1 MRRAFWRRVKHAGGD
16 AVANLSIEA
25 VKQQRR
31 WVCWKLTKVPGRDKP
46 TKVPYMPNGRK
57 AESDDPD
64 TWSTYA
70 ECNAVVA
77 QFSGVGC
84 VLGDGVFGVDI
95 DECCDAV
102 TGKFTPESR
111 EIVIALDTYAEYS
124 YSGDGCHLLGL
135 GDLDEK
141 YRKNKRKVIVKAVPG
156 CKQIEIKSAGFYFVY
171 TGRHLVK
178 TPPDLMQRQAQL
190 DELCAKVAAVT
201 KSGLIVSAPDE
212 AARFA
217 KLWAGDMSDYA
228 DNHSVADMALVHILA
243 RRFNNNAFL
252 IDQEFYKSG
261 LYREKWDRLDYKWS
275 TIWKVIKGAEVAPAF
290 DDDEPMDEDGP
301 TEYLV
306 EALSESHEGW
316 CPFGEVSLI
325 GAPSGAGKT
334 YFALTVLEKS
344 RNSQEVWGHKSTP
357 REYRALLHD
366 RSKKA
371 MSRTIRHMKLTP
383 EVRERIIR
391 LTPAQQ
397 AMTPAE
403 SLESLIVDHP
413 GVQVWFIEGL
423 DLWSKNMVKME
434 VLSPEIDALQRVATK
449 HNVCVLATVGAP
461 KMKGDERYFGR
472 DALYGSSV
480 LARKVETVILIS
492 LTNREDADSVR
503 QYDVYPRNGKMEK
516 LYMKWEP
523 AQGLVITEKPPEP
536 EPVQKVSK
544 AMSHVARNC
553 FHKFKPG
560 DRVVYSLDL
569 GSEGTFRRWRD
580 NAVET
585 GTVVEHS
592 DGFYMA
598 ASGTGAVTSA

>member
-1 MRRAFWRRVKHAGGD
+1 VT
-16 AVANLSIEA
+16 VEEL
-25 VKQQRR
+25 KQQKR
-31 WVCWKLTKVPGRDKP
+31 WVCWKLTKVPDRDKP
-46 TKVPYMPNGRK
+46 TKVPYMPSGRK
-57 AESDDPD
+57 AENDDPA

-70 ECNAVVA
+70 ECNAVVS

-111 EIVIALDTYAEYS
+111 DIVIGLDSYAEYS
-124 YSGDGCHLLGL
+124 YSGDGCHVLGL

-156 CKQIEIKSAGFYFVY
+156 CKQIEIKSDGFYFVY
-171 TGRHLVK
+171 TGRHISK
-178 TPPDLMQRQAQL
+178 TPSELMPRQEQL
-190 DELCAKVAAVT
+190 DALCSKVAAIT
-201 KSGLIVSAPDE
+201 KTPISISAPDE
-212 AARFA
+212 AARFER
-217 KLWAGDMSDYA
+217 LWAGDMSDYA
-228 DNHSVADMALVHILA
+228 DNHSVADMALVSILA
-243 RRFNNNAFL
+243 RRFNNNAFQ
-252 IDQEFYKSG
+252 IDAEFSKSG

-275 TIWKVIKGAEVAPAF
+275 TIWKVIKGAEIAAAF
-290 DDDEPMDEDGP
+290 DDEEPMEEDGP

-306 EALSESHEGW
+306 EALSDAHEGW

-334 YFALTVLEKS
+334 YFALTVLEMVRKG
-344 RNSQEVWGHKSTP
+344 QDAWGHKTTP

-371 MSRTIRHMKLTP
+371 MARTIRHMRLP
-383 EVRERIIR
+383 QEMRERIVR

-403 SLESLIVDHP
+403 ALQALILDNP

-423 DLWSKNMVKME
+423 DLWSPNMLKME
-434 VLSPEIDALQRVATK
+434 ILAPVIDALQRVATK
-449 HNVCVLATVGAP
+449 HNVCVLATVGSP
-461 KMKGDERYFGR
+461 KMRGDDRYFGR
-472 DALYGSSV
+472 DALYGSSA

-503 QYDVYPRNGKMEK
+503 MYDVMPRNGKMERMF
-516 LYMKWEP
+516 MKWEP
-523 AQGLVITEKPPEP
+523 SQGLVITEKPEEPEP
-536 EPVQKVSK
+536 ERKVSK
-544 AMSHVARNC
+544 AIAQMSRNC

-560 DRVVYSLDL
+560 DEVVYTPDL
-569 GSEGTFRRWRD
+569 GANGTFYRWRD
-580 NAVET
+580 DAVET
-585 GTVVEHS
+585 GTVVHHS
-592 DGFYMA
+592 GKYVMA
-598 ASGTGAVTSA
+598 TSGTGVIASA

>member
-1 MRRAFWRRVKHAGGD
+1 MT
-16 AVANLSIEA
+16 IEEL
-25 VKQQRR
+25 KQQRR
-31 WVCWKLTKVPGRDKP
+31 WVCWKLETVHDKQ
-46 TKVPYMPNGRK
+46 TKVPYRTDGRK
-57 AESDDPD
+57 AASDDPS

-70 ECNAVVA
+70 DCMAVVS

-84 VLGDGVFGVDI
+84 ALGNGVFGVDI
-95 DECCDAV
+95 DKCCDAV

-171 TGRHLVK
+171 TGRHLTK
-178 TPPDLMQRQAQL
+178 TPADLMPRQTQL
-190 DELCAKVAAVT
+190 DALCEKVSAVT
-201 KSGLIVSAPDE
+201 KTGLSIFAPDE

-228 DNHSVADMALVHILA
+228 DNHSVADMALVGILA

-252 IDQEFYKSG
+252 IDQEFCKSG
-261 LYREKWDRLDYKWS
+261 LYRDKWDRVDYKWA
-275 TIWKVIKGAEVAPAF
+275 TIWKVIKGAEIAPALA
-290 DDDEPMDEDGP
+290 DDEPMEEDGP

-306 EALSESHEGW
+306 EALTEAHEGW

-334 YFALTVLEKS
+334 YWALTVLEKA
-344 RNSQEVWGHKSTP
+344 RNAADVWGHKTKP

-371 MSRTIRHMKLTP
+371 MGRTIRHMRLP
-383 EVRERIIR
+383 QEMQDRIIR
-391 LTPAQQ
+391 LSPAQQ
-397 AMTPAE
+397 KMKAAE
-403 SLESLIVDHP
+403 ALQGLILDNP
-413 GVQVWFIEGL
+413 GVHVWFIEGL
-423 DLWSKNMVKME
+423 DLWSENMNKME
-434 VLSPEIDALQRVATK
+434 ILAPEIDALQRVATK
-449 HNVCVLATVGAP
+449 HNVCVLATVGSP
-461 KMKGDERYFGR
+461 KMKAGEKYFGR

-492 LTNREDADSVR
+492 LTNQEDADSPR

-516 LYMKWEP
+516 MYMKWEP
-523 AQGLVITEKPPEP
+523 SEGLVITEKPPDP
-536 EPVQKVSK
+536 EPVKKVTK
-544 AMSHVARNC
+544 AMAHMARNC

-560 DRVVYSLDL
+560 DEVTYSPEL
-569 GSEGTFRRWRD
+569 GANATFYRWRD
-580 NAVET
+580 DAVDS
-585 GTVVEHS
+585 GLVVHH
-592 DGFYMA
+592 GGRYVMG
-598 ASGTGAVTSA
+598 ASGSGCVVSE

>member
-1 MRRAFWRRVKHAGGD
+1 MTLD
-16 AVANLSIEA
+16 DL
-25 VKQQRR
+25 KQQKR
-31 WVCWKLTKVPGRDKP
+31 WVLWKLERVGEKD
-46 TKVPYMPNGRK
+46 TKVPYQPNGRK
-57 AESDDPD
+57 ASSDDAA
-64 TWSTYA
+64 TW
-70 ECNAVVA
+70 NAHAVCMSVVS

-84 VLGDGVFGVDI
+84 VLGDGIFGVDI

-156 CKQIEIKSAGFYFVY
+156 CKQIEVKSSGFYFVY
-171 TGRHLVK
+171 TGRHLAK
-178 TPPDLMQRQAQL
+178 TPSDLMPRQAQL
-190 DELCAKVAAVT
+190 DSLCEKVAAVT
-201 KSGLIVSAPDE
+201 KTGLVVPAPDE

-228 DNHSVADMALVHILA
+228 DNHSIADMALVGILA

-252 IDQEFYKSG
+252 IDQEFCKSG
-261 LYREKWDRLDYKWS
+261 LYREKWERLDYKWA
-275 TIWKVIKGAEVAPAF
+275 TIWKVIKGTEIAEAF
-290 DDDEPMDEDGP
+290 DHKEPMEEDGP

-306 EALSESHEGW
+306 DALSEAHEGW

-334 YFALTVLEKS
+334 YFALTVLEKA
-344 RNSQEVWGHKSTP
+344 RNAAEVWGHKSTP

-371 MSRTIRHMKLTP
+371 MGRTIRHMKLP
-383 EVRERIIR
+383 QEMVDRIIR
-391 LTPAQQ
+391 LSPAQQ
-397 AMTPAE
+397 KMTPAE
-403 SLESLIVDHP
+403 ALQALILENP

-434 VLSPEIDALQRVATK
+434 VLSAEIDALQRVATK
-449 HNVCVLATVGAP
+449 HNICVLATVGAP
-461 KMKGDERYFGR
+461 KMKGDDRYFGR

-492 LTNREDADSVR
+492 LTNKEDADSVR
-503 QYDVYPRNGKMEK
+503 QYDIYPRNGKMEK
-516 LYMKWEP
+516 FYMKWEHGS
-523 AQGLVITEKPPEP
+523 GLVITDKPAEP
-536 EPVQKVSK
+536 EPVKQVSK
-544 AMSHVARNC
+544 AMAHMARNC
-553 FHKFKPG
+553 FHRFKPG
-560 DRVVYSLDL
+560 DEVVYARDL
-569 GSEGTFRRWRD
+569 GSNATFYRWRD
-580 NAVET
+580 EAVDR
-585 GTVVEHS
+585 GLVVHHS
-592 DGFYMA
+592 GKYYMA
-598 ASGTGAVTSA
+598 QSGTGVVTSA

>member
-1 MRRAFWRRVKHAGGD
+1 VHIGREEETGRPMS
-16 AVANLSIEA
+16 NLSIEDL
-25 VKQQRR
+25 KQQKR
-31 WVCWKLTKVPGRDKP
+31 WVCWKLTDVLGKPKP
-46 TKVPYMPNGRK
+46 TKVPYMPSGRK
-57 AESDDPD
+57 AASDDPN
-64 TWSTYA
+64 TWSAYA
-70 ECNAVVA
+70 ECYAAVS

-141 YRKNKRKVIVKAVPG
+141 YHKNKRKVIVKAVPG

-178 TPPDLMQRQAQL
+178 TPADLMPRQGQL

-201 KSGLIVSAPDE
+201 KTSLIVSAPDE
-212 AARFA
+212 AARFE
-217 KLWAGDMSDYA
+217 KLWRGDMSNYA
-228 DNHSVADMALVHILA
+228 DNHSVADMALVNILA

-252 IDQEFYKSG
+252 IDAEFCKSG
-261 LYREKWDRLDYKWS
+261 LYREKWDRPDYKWS
-275 TIWKVIKGAEVAPAF
+275 TIWKVIKGAELAPAF
-290 DDDEPMDEDGP
+290 DDEEPMEEDGP

-306 EALSESHEGW
+306 EALSEAHEGW

-334 YFALTVLEKS
+334 YFALTVLEKV
-344 RNSQEVWGHKSTP
+344 RKGAEVWGHQSTP
-357 REYRALLHD
+357 RDYRALLHD

-371 MSRTIRHMKLTP
+371 MSRTIRHMKLTA

-391 LTPAQQ
+391 LSPAQQ

-403 SLESLIVDHP
+403 AVESLILANP
-413 GVQVWFIEGL
+413 GVRIWFIEGL

-434 VLSPEIDALQRVATK
+434 VLAPEIDALQRVATK

-461 KMKGDERYFGR
+461 KMKAGEKYFGR
-472 DALYGSSV
+472 DSLYGSSV
-480 LARKVETVILIS
+480 LARKTETVILIT
-492 LTNREDADSVR
+492 LTNPEDSNSVR
-503 QYDVYPRNGKMEK
+503 QYDVMPRNGKAEK
-516 LYMKWEP
+516 MYMKWEP
-523 AQGLVITEKPPEP
+523 SQGLVITEKPPDP
-536 EPVQKVSK
+536 EPVQKVSR
-544 AMSHVARNC
+544 AQAHMERNC
-553 FHKFKPG
+553 LLRFKPG
-560 DRVVYSLDL
+560 DEVVYSSEL
-569 GSEGTFRRWRD
+569 GASSTFYRWRD
-580 NAVET
+580 DAVDA
-585 GTVVEHS
+585 GLVVQHS
-592 DGFYMA
+592 GGFYRA
-598 ASGTGAVTSA
+598 LSGVTFTSE

>member
-1 MRRAFWRRVKHAGGD
+1 MT
-16 AVANLSIEA
+16 IEDL
-25 VKQQRR
+25 KQQKR
-31 WVCWKLTKVPGRDKP
+31 WVCWKLTKVPGKDKP
-46 TKVPYMPNGRK
+46 TKVPHTVDGHK
-57 AESDDPD
+57 AACDDPS

-70 ECNAVVA
+70 ECMAVVS

-84 VLGDGVFGVDI
+84 VLGDSVFGVDI
-95 DECCDAV
+95 DVCCDAV

-124 YSGDGCHLLGL
+124 YSGDGCHLLGV

-156 CKQIEIKSAGFYFVY
+156 CKQIELKSEGFYFVY
-171 TGRHLVK
+171 TGRHIGK
-178 TPPDLMQRQAQL
+178 TPPDLMPRQAQL
-190 DELCAKVAAVT
+190 DALCEKVAAVT
-201 KSGLIVSAPDE
+201 KTGVTVSAPDE

-217 KLWAGDMSDYA
+217 KLMAGDMSDYA
-228 DNHSVADMALVHILA
+228 DNHSVADMALVNILA

-252 IDQEFYKSG
+252 IDEEFCKSG
-261 LYREKWDRLDYKWS
+261 LYREKWDRMDYKWP
-275 TIWKVIKGAEVAPAF
+275 TIWKVIKGADVAAAF
-290 DDDEPMDEDGP
+290 DNEEPMDEDGP

-306 EALSESHEGW
+306 EALSEGHEGW

-334 YFALTVLEKS
+334 YFALTVLEKA
-344 RNSQEVWGHKSTP
+344 RNSQDVWGHKSTR

-371 MSRTIRHMKLTP
+371 MARTVRHMKLPP
-383 EVRERIIR
+383 EVRDRIIR
-391 LTPAQQ
+391 LSTAQQ

-403 SLESLIVDHP
+403 AVESLILNNP

-492 LTNREDADSVR
+492 LTNREDADSPR
-503 QYDVYPRNGKMEK
+503 QYDIYPRNGKMEK
-516 LYMKWEP
+516 MYMKWEP
-523 AQGLVITEKPPEP
+523 GEGLVVTEKPPDLEP
-536 EPVQKVSK
+536 EKKVSK
-544 AMSHVARNC
+544 AMAHMARNC

-560 DRVVYSLDL
+560 DEVVYSADL
-569 GSEGTFRRWRD
+569 GSSGTFYRWRD
-580 NAVET
+580 DAVDT
-585 GTVVEHS
+585 GQVAQHS
-592 DGFYMA
+592 GKYFMS
-598 ASGTGAVTSA
+598 ASGTGIVTSA